1 MAPPSRERAGLSRAC
16 RAGRHGHPARRT
28 AGPLAATA
36 RRAPS
41 ARRQSAGG
49 LPWRWMGGEEG
60 GGGRH
65 RLLLLPVGGCAGRV
79 VPRSRPCRSWR
90 PAYDAARP
98 APPRDSGL
106 TRRTESGCDLY
117 RPHPRWRSVEVC
129 DVVGGW
135 NGRQP
140 WAKEACGA
148 SPSTR
153 RGAPPMAANLTVGA
167 SVGRLGCRRRPC
179 RSGRSCGGPQS
190 PYSGGRP
197 LRIHRVLLATA
208 ATRSNL
214 TVAVEPSFPSGRCR
228 GGRTATGTLPS
239 EAPPPHARRGAQSSC
254 RPSEVPVPVSRRTR
268 RGCRPA
274 TLSQTQQIARIR
286 AAPPDPPPLSRRN
299 SARGPPAHPSSSR
312 RPAAVRSPRAPPRGQ
327 TPALLTEAKIVR
339 RAGGRG
345 PARPADFGQRPR
357 LARPRRRAGT
367 RHRRAPATASPSARC
382 GPPPGASGRWRGRPA
397 AQEAARPRPRR
408 AGAAAAQRRR
418 RLPLAARTLP
428 PLRCVHTQGR
438 PALGAIGGANQGGQR
453 GRIGWGLMGG
463 GVPPIAQ

>member
-1 MAPPSRERAGLSRAC
+1 MTPPSRERAGLSRAC

-65 RLLLLPVGGCAGRV
+65 RLLLLPVGGRAGRV

-117 RPHPRWRSVEVC
+117 RPHPRWCSVEVC

-214 TVAVEPSFPSGRCR
+214 AVAVEPSLPSGRCR

-239 EAPPPHARRGAQSSC
+239 EAPPP
-254 RPSEVPVPVSRRTR
+254 TR
-268 RGCRPA
+268 
-274 TLSQTQQIARIR
+274 
-286 AAPPDPPPLSRRN
+286 
-299 SARGPPAHPSSSR
+299 
-312 RPAAVRSPRAPPRGQ
+312 AAVRSPRADHRRSPCPYPGGCDAGVGRPRCHKLNRSRGSERRRPTPPPLPVEILPGVHRP
-327 TPALLTEAKIVR
+327 TRRP
-339 RAGGRG
+339 RAG
-345 PARPADFGQRPR
+345 
-357 LARPRRRAGT
+357 
-367 RHRRAPATASPSARC
+367 
-382 GPPPGASGRWRGRPA
+382 
-397 AQEAARPRPRR
+397 PRP
-408 AGAAAAQRRR
+408 
-418 RLPLAARTLP
+418 
-428 PLRCVHTQGR
+428 
-438 PALGAIGGANQGGQR
+438 
-453 GRIGWGLMGG
+453 
-463 GVPPIAQ
+463 